1 VAVVKVEEGESID
14 RALKR
19 FKRECEREGILREWK
34 RRAYYEKPAEQR
46 KNKKKAAERKRLK
59 KLRKMQAKSYR
70 RY

>member
-1 VAVVKVEEGESID
+1 MKVEEGESID

-59 KLRKMQAKSYR
+59 KLRKMQSRPYR
-70 RY
+70 QY